1 MGEGASPSPLS
12 MEELVEKM
20 LLGALDYGI
29 TELDFWE
36 MTPAEV
42 RRAVDSKMK
51 VLKIQAQEKASY
63 DYIQAELIIKGI
75 GIVLGSKE
83 SFPSV
88 EEVYPSLFTEVIE
101 AQQEK
106 VKQQKMNLSA
116 LRFQQFAQSYN
127 NKFKDK
133 EVRK

>member
-1 MGEGASPSPLS
+1 M
-12 MEELVEKM
+12 EKM
-20 LLGALDYGI
+20 LLAALDYGI
-29 TELDFWE
+29 TEFDFWE

-42 RRAVDSKMK
+42 RRAVDSKVKLMK
-51 VLKIQAQEKASY
+51 LQAQERASY
-63 DYIQAELIIKGI
+63 DYIQAQLIVKGI

-83 SFPSV
+83 TYPSI
-88 EEVYPSLFTEVIE
+88 EDVYPSLFTEVIE

-116 LRFQQFAQSYN
+116 LRFKQFAQSYN
-127 NKFKDK
+127 SKFKDK